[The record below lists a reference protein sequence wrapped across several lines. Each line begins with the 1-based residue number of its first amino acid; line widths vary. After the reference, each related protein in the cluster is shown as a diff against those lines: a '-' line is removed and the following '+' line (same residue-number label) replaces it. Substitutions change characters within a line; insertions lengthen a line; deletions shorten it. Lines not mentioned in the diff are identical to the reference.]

1 MRRPGA
7 QRSAGEGQ
15 SPPRGTPGR
24 AGSGPPAELPKPP
37 ALCLGPTPP
46 LSTALPWCARGRGG
60 GGPDVG
66 GARSRRPATRSPS
79 PPGGGTGAGLL
90 RPFTE
95 GPAHGRWPACAA
107 GGDAGPGSERDERG
121 EVTAGPAAQGTTV
134 AGHITSSVPV
144 SAASVRDKRKTEV
157 QRGPAPRAGLRA
169 TGHSGVPRPGPWGLP
184 SFRRPRVQGRTRAAC
199 RSPRVPVPLQRCR
212 SMGRRREPAPGHT
225 G

>member
-1 MRRPGA
+1 MQGRA
-7 QRSAGEGQ
+7 
-15 SPPRGTPGR
+15 RGTPGR
-24 AGSGPPAELPKPP
+24 AGSGPP
-37 ALCLGPTPP
+37 
-46 LSTALPWCARGRGG
+46 LSF
-60 GGPDVG
+60 
-66 GARSRRPATRSPS
+66 PS
-79 PPGGGTGAGLL
+79 PLPCASVRRLPCPRPCPGVRGVRAAEARTWGALAVGAPPRAVRHPLGAGPGAGLL

-95 GPAHGRWPACAA
+95 GPAHGRGSACAA

-134 AGHITSSVPV
+134 VGHITSSVPV

-169 TGHSGVPRPGPWGLP
+169 THHSGVPRPGPRGLP